1 MERKKTWFSY
11 LLWLIYAGLT
21 GVLLASFLS
30 VWCVRFGGSGKFQIA
45 ATVGLGFV
53 LLAGIWFS
61 GSWCTVGIRRRL
73 EQDRHLAELWEWFL
87 ALSLYAGVLLYWIYS
102 VLRSF
107 DLISASRLEADGL
120 IVQGITLPMFYLAL
134 RWLAGRPEAL
144 CATAVLVL
152 SPEYVQ
158 SVVSHTA
165 EGYYFSGCAAC
176 LFLVGMKRQWG
187 ILYQKGERVFC
198 FLTGLVSLL
207 SGIGIG
213 ILGYYHLTG
222 LCLVVPAVW
231 RGTEARI
238 RDWIKNLL
246 LTIFGLAAGVAVPAW
261 GDALRTGRSIRD
273 IVMIWQEQ
281 NCRILSGGGILPEMG
296 DSLAMNTVV
305 IALSALMAIGFWFRS
320 TWKQDPWILL
330 LFLFLV
336 TDVLGLGCLGQ
347 ELLLAS
353 AWSICAGIG
362 AASVFRRD
370 DWGGEKETEKEI
382 KIESEAGVSFPVRE
396 EGEQEGAGMKETPEA
411 CLVPE
416 NTETEVQQAANGVCL
431 LENPLPLPK
440 KHVSR
445 TLDYE
450 REPEEWEMGYDLPV
464 HEDDDFDI

>member
-53 LLAGIWFS
+53 LLAGIWFFV
-61 GSWCTVGIRRRL
+61 SWFTAGIRRQL
-73 EQDRHLAELWEWFL
+73 EQDRHLADMLEWFL

-107 DLISASRLEADGL
+107 VLTSAGSLEADGL

-134 RWLAGRPEAL
+134 RWMAGRPEAL
-144 CATAVLVL
+144 CAAALLVL

-158 SVVSHTA
+158 TVVSHTA
-165 EGYYFSGCAAC
+165 EGYYFSGCVVC

-187 ILYQKGERVFC
+187 ILYQKGKRVFC
-198 FLTGLVSLL
+198 LLTALVSLL
-207 SGIGIG
+207 SGVWIG

-222 LCLVVPAVW
+222 WCLLVPAVGSAAES
-231 RGTEARI
+231 RTRDRI
-238 RDWIKNLL
+238 RNLF
-246 LTIFGLAAGVAVPAW
+246 LTVVGAAAGIAVPAW
-261 GDALRTGRSIRD
+261 GDALRTGRSIRE
-273 IVMIWQEQ
+273 IVMIWQGQ
-281 NCRILSGGGILPEMG
+281 NCRLLPGGAMLPEMG
-296 DSLAMNTVV
+296 DSLVMNTVV
-305 IALSALMAIGFWFRS
+305 IACAALVAIGFWFCNTR
-320 TWKQDPWILL
+320 KQDAWILL
-330 LFLFLV
+330 LFLFLA
-336 TDVLGLGCLGQ
+336 TEVLGLGCLGQ
-347 ELLLAS
+347 DLLLAS

-370 DWGGEKETEKEI
+370 DWGGEIEKVIEI
-382 KIESEAGVSFPVRE
+382 EREAGGSLSLQEERE
-396 EGEQEGAGMKETPEA
+396 PERSCMEETPAA
-411 CLVPE
+411 CRVPINAE
-416 NTETEVQQAANGVCL
+416 PEVQLAANGVRL

-464 HEDDDFDI
+464 HEDDDFDF